1 MRWPETA
8 RDSFLLPLLLLL
20 GCASVLGATQQFV
33 YKKQY
38 AMGTVYEIVAYDPS
52 PKRASR
58 AIEAAFRRIIELD
71 HVMSNFDESSDLS
84 RLNRSAHFHAEAVP
98 PDLYRVIQD
107 SLIYSRLSEGKF
119 DISVAPLVD
128 AWKAAQ
134 ARGKPPSASVIE
146 KLRRCVGYQQI
157 ELIPPNRVEFRSPCL
172 RIDLGAIG
180 KGYAVDRAA
189 EALRS
194 YGLHNAL
201 INAGGSTVY
210 AMGTPPGQPG
220 WLVHLRDPSRRLD
233 PTVLLRD
240 DSISTSEQSRSS
252 LIGPEAFGHIINPFT
267 DRPVNAT
274 LAVSVV
280 ARTAVATDGLSTTLF
295 LMGPQ
300 EGGRL
305 VRSLPDVAAL
315 WVSLAGKSNFVSTGP
330 QIMMHHSAI
339 HSLLR
344 ITNYSD
350 NKDCSGAVPGAEN
363 RR

>member
-1 MRWPETA
+1 MRWLETGH
-8 RDSFLLPLLLLL
+8 SSLLSTLLWLL
-20 GCASVLGATQQFV
+20 GCASALGAAQQFI

-38 AMGTVYEIVAYDPS
+38 AMGTVYEIAAYDPS
-52 PKRASR
+52 PERASK
-58 AIEAAFRRIIELD
+58 AIEAAFHRIVELD
-71 HVMSNFDESSDLS
+71 HMMSNFDESSDLS
-84 RLNRSAHFHAEAVP
+84 RLNRSAHFHAEPVP
-98 PDLYRVIQD
+98 ADLYRAIQD
-107 SLIYSRLSEGKF
+107 SLIYSRLSGGKF

-134 ARGKPPSASVIE
+134 TRGQPLSASVIE

-157 ELIPPNRVEFRSPCL
+157 EMIPPNRIEFHSPCL

-194 YGLHNAL
+194 YGLQSAL
-201 INAGGSTVY
+201 INAGGSTIY
-210 AMGTPPGQPG
+210 ALGAPPGQPG

-233 PTVLLRD
+233 PTVLLQD
-240 DSISTSEQSRSS
+240 DSVSTSEQNRSS
-252 LIGPEAFGHIINPFT
+252 LIDPEAFGHIINPFT

-305 VRSLPDVAAL
+305 VRRLPDVAAL
-315 WVSLAGKSNFVSTGP
+315 WVSPAGKSNWVSTGP

-339 HSLLR
+339 HSLR
-344 ITNYSD
+344 
-350 NKDCSGAVPGAEN
+350 
-363 RR
+363 